1 MKPFLEWLDRCII
14 ASQSLG
20 DPWALTVICLAIVLL
35 GWKAGVFLTAA
46 TASIAAWRGGA
57 DPWRMFGS
65 VFWDAC
71 TTAVFYGLLT
81 LVVLRWDQ
89 YWLTVPAAVLVA
101 FLVLITLVVT
111 AEVVFG
117 AVPLV
122 VMKPR
127 QVLSIL
133 ATVGTRLGSDCLS
146 IIYLAL
152 MLRAVM
158 R

>member
-1 MKPFLEWLDRCII
+1 MNAFLEWLDRSLVAI
-14 ASQSLG
+14 QSLG
-20 DPWALTVICLAIVLL
+20 DPWVMTVICLAILLL
-35 GWKAGVFLTAA
+35 GWKTGVFLTAA
-46 TASIAAWRGGA
+46 PARIAVLRDSV

-152 MLRAVM
+152 ILRAVM

>member
-1 MKPFLEWLDRCII
+1 MNAFLEWLDRCII

-65 VFWDAC
+65 VFWDAL

-81 LVVLRWDQ
+81 LVVLRWDK
-89 YWLTVPAAVLVA
+89 YWLTVPAAVLLG
-101 FLVLITLVVT
+101 FLALITLVET
-111 AEVVFG
+111 TGVVFD
-117 AVPLV
+117 AVPLMI
-122 VMKPR
+122 MKPP
-127 QVLSIL
+127 QLLLIL
-133 ATVGTRLGSDCLS
+133 GTVGTRLASNGFS
-146 IIYLAL
+146 IIYFAL
-152 MLRAVM
+152 VFRAILR
-158 R
+158 

>member
-65 VFWDAC
+65 VFWDAL

-81 LVVLRWDQ
+81 LVVLRWDK
-89 YWLTVPAAVLVA
+89 YWLTVPAAVLLG
-101 FLVLITLVVT
+101 FLALITLVET
-111 AEVVFG
+111 TGVVFD
-117 AVPLV
+117 AVPLMI
-122 VMKPR
+122 MKPP
-127 QVLSIL
+127 QLLLIL
-133 ATVGTRLGSDCLS
+133 GTVGTRLASNGFS
-146 IIYLAL
+146 IIYFAL
-152 MLRAVM
+152 VFRAILR
-158 R
+158 

>member
-1 MKPFLEWLDRCII
+1 MKLFLEWLDRCII

-65 VFWDAC
+65 VFWDAL

-81 LVVLRWDQ
+81 LVVLRWDK
-89 YWLTVPAAVLVA
+89 YWLTVPAAVLLG
-101 FLVLITLVVT
+101 FLALITLVET
-111 AEVVFG
+111 TRVVFD
-117 AVPLV
+117 AVPLMI
-122 VMKPR
+122 MKPP
-127 QVLSIL
+127 QLLLIL
-133 ATVGTRLGSDCLS
+133 GTVGTRLASNGFS
-146 IIYLAL
+146 IIYFAL
-152 MLRAVM
+152 VFRAILR
-158 R
+158 

>member
-1 MKPFLEWLDRCII
+1 
-14 ASQSLG
+14 
-20 DPWALTVICLAIVLL
+20 
-35 GWKAGVFLTAA
+35 A

-111 AEVVFG
+111 AEVGFG

-122 VMKPR
+122 VMRPR
-127 QVLSIL
+127 PS
-133 ATVGTRLGSDCLS
+133 RRRCLVPS
-146 IIYLAL
+146 ASRAARL
-152 MLRAVM
+152 MLPRAGA
-158 R
+158 RRHYPPRRWQFR

>member
-1 MKPFLEWLDRCII
+1 MVPSSMSRAEPYR
-14 ASQSLG
+14 ASATPAPVISRRPASCAMNPVRKSRIKL
-20 DPWALTVICLAIVLL
+20 PSALSCT
-35 GWKAGVFLTAA
+35 
-46 TASIAAWRGGA
+46 
-57 DPWRMFGS
+57 
-65 VFWDAC
+65 C

>member
-81 LVVLRWDQ
+81 LVVLRWDK
-89 YWLTVPAAVLVA
+89 YWLTVPAAVLLG
-101 FLVLITLVVT
+101 FLALITLVET
-111 AEVVFG
+111 TGVVFD
-117 AVPLV
+117 AVPLMI
-122 VMKPR
+122 MKPP
-127 QVLSIL
+127 QLLLIL
-133 ATVGTRLGSDCLS
+133 GTVGTRLASNGFS
-146 IIYLAL
+146 IIYFAL
-152 MLRAVM
+152 VFRAILR
-158 R
+158 